1 MTNTLL
7 RIFARLMYYPSLG
20 YHDARCILG
29 SWHRWD
35 WIDDEVLLGRIP
47 RKNEIETL
55 HNEGIRAIIN
65 MCDEFT
71 GHQSQMRQ
79 HNITQLRLPTIDL
92 VCPTQQNLL
101 RGIEFI
107 QRCSREG
114 DKVYIHCKAGR
125 GRAATMALCHLIAK
139 HRIPAE
145 DAYKRLQ
152 KSRAQVDRKLFRR
165 QPVISIEEIVRGGHL
180 PNP

>member
-92 VCPTQQNLL
+92 VCPTQ
-101 RGIEFI
+101 
-107 QRCSREG
+107 
-114 DKVYIHCKAGR
+114 
-125 GRAATMALCHLIAK
+125 
-139 HRIPAE
+139 
-145 DAYKRLQ
+145 
-152 KSRAQVDRKLFRR
+152 
-165 QPVISIEEIVRGGHL
+165 
-180 PNP
+180 